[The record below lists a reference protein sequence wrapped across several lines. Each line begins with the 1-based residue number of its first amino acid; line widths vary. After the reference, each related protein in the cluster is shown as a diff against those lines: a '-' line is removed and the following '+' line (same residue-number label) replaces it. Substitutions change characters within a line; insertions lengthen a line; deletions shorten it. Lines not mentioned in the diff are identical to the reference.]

1 VSSGIVDDNTA
12 FTRDDVVLAFRV
24 CHKPLRL
31 FEFGHINLG
40 RGVVVVDV
48 VPLEEAVL
56 SFPLES
62 PCPDNDLS
70 VFVGNS
76 DDCLLLTVVAGV
88 QDFGKVAALLVMEET
103 TCLVCN
109 VKAFILSKGDVVS
122 PSIFFM
128 GNLQIKFLCDCVL
141 FQ

>member
-1 VSSGIVDDNTA
+1 
-12 FTRDDVVLAFRV
+12 
-24 CHKPLRL
+24 L